1 MSTLGM
7 PRLTADQLRVQ
18 RAERAAQIAREDSG
32 EARGFRYAI
41 ECGCGWVG
49 PWHLP
54 GPRVHHDSC
63 THRDPVIYEGDRES
77 AQARVQRH
85 RERNRSGGAVHHTPM
100 IVPESEI
107 PRRIAAHRWG

>member
-1 MSTLGM
+1 MGSNAAAD
-7 PRLTADQLRVQ
+7 RLRAQ

-41 ECGCGWVG
+41 ECEVGWVG
-49 PWHLP
+49 PHQRP
-54 GPRVHHDSC
+54 GPHVHDDSC

-77 AQARVQRH
+77 AQARAQRH
-85 RERNRSGGAVHHTPM
+85 RDRNRSGGAIHHSPM

-107 PRRIAAHRWG
+107 QRRIAVRRWG